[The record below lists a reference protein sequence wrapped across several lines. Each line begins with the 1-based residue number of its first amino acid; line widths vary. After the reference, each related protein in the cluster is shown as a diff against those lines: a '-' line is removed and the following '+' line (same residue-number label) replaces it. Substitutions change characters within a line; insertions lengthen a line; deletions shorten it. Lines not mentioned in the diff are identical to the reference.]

1 MGAQVPPYISPTS
14 PLAPLYLPYM
24 GAQVLTHTHGI
35 GRAHTLAAHGI
46 GRART
51 LARLGRQPHARSGA
65 GRERSSRGV
74 RCGAGRAQRVC
85 TPPRTRAAGVPRDRG
100 GLDRGGRRLH
110 RRARHPGLLAPRR
123 PGTPSSRH
131 PVLPAPRPPGTP
143 PSRQR
148 QAWPPYGSRQPRTPA
163 RRPSAPQGSAAAA
176 WPHAGPRWS
185 LLGEH
190 RPRGEPRAAFV
201 CAGVPV
207 DVVVLAGQA
216 PPGSLASQDHQLPV
230 AEAQEVVVL
239 GQPAGAPPND
249 EMAR

>member
-1 MGAQVPPYISPTS
+1 MRGQAGACAAVLDAHSVCAPPPARALQVYHEIAEDST
-14 PLAPLYLPYM
+14 
-24 GAQVLTHTHGI
+24 
-35 GRAHTLAAHGI
+35 
-46 GRART
+46 
-51 LARLGRQPHARSGA
+51 
-65 GRERSSRGV
+65 E
-74 RCGAGRAQRVC
+74 
-85 TPPRTRAAGVPRDRG
+85 AGVVYIV
-100 GLDRGGRRLH
+100 
-110 RRARHPGLLAPRR
+110 AQ
-123 PGTPSSRH
+123 GTPACSH
-131 PVLPAPRPPGTP
+131 PVVPAPRPPGTP